1 MKTIFIVSAMV
12 LSVST
17 AFAQTKPAAAGKPTT
32 TPPKAVAAKTSAPGK
47 PAVAAKPATPPKAA
61 TPAKANTVVLKNAI
75 DSMSYAIGML
85 DANFFK
91 TQGITSL
98 NPEALAKGFADA
110 LKGTTMCS
118 PEQADQIV
126 RMQMQR
132 ITKQKIEPTIREG
145 EKFLAENAKKPGVKT
160 TSSGLQYE
168 VITEGKGEKPVTSST
183 VKVHYEGFL
192 INGFKFDSSRDRGEP
207 AQFPLNGVIRGW
219 TEGVALMPVGS
230 RYKLYIPY
238 PLGYGEQGS
247 GDAIPGG
254 SVLIFDVE
262 LLEIVK

>member
-1 MKTIFIVSAMV
+1 MKKIILLCALGFTTGLGFS
-12 LSVST
+12 
-17 AFAQTKPAAAGKPTT
+17 QTKN
-32 TPPKAVAAKTSAPGK
+32 SAPGK
-47 PAVAAKPATPPKAA
+47 PTSTPPKSNTATKPAVHAKPLA
-61 TPAKANTVVLKNAI
+61 TPKVAASSTVVLKNAI

-110 LKGTTMCS
+110 LKGSTMCS

-145 EKFLAENAKKPGVKT
+145 EKFLAENAKRPGVKT

-168 VITEGKGEKPVTSST
+168 VITEGTGEKPVTSST

-192 INGFKFDSSRDRGEP
+192 INGKKFDSSRDRGEP
-207 AQFPLNGVIRGW
+207 TQFPLNGVIRGW

-262 LLEIVK
+262 LLEIIK

>member
-1 MKTIFIVSAMV
+1 MKTIIILSVMV
-12 LSVST
+12 LTVGAGFS
-17 AFAQTKPAAAGKPTT
+17 QTKSTSAAKPATAGKPTT
-32 TPPKAVAAKTSAPGK
+32 TPPKAVAKPATPAK
-47 PAVAAKPATPPKAA
+47 PAVAASS
-61 TPAKANTVVLKNAI
+61 VVLKNAI

-132 ITKQKIEPTIREG
+132 ITKQKIEPTIKEG

-168 VITEGKGEKPVTSST
+168 VITQGTGEKPVPSST

-192 INGFKFDSSRDRGEP
+192 INGKKFDSSRDRGEP

>member
-1 MKTIFIVSAMV
+1 MKKIVILSTMV
-12 LSVST
+12 LSVGAGFS
-17 AFAQTKPAAAGKPTT
+17 QTKSASAGKPTT
-32 TPPKAVAAKTSAPGK
+32 TPPKAVAA
-47 PAVAAKPATPPKAA
+47 AKPTTAPKAA
-61 TPAKANTVVLKNAI
+61 STAKSASGTVVLKNAL

-168 VITEGKGEKPVTSST
+168 VITEGTGEKPVTSST

-192 INGFKFDSSRDRGEP
+192 INGKKFDSSRDRGEP

>member
-1 MKTIFIVSAMV
+1 MKKMIVFSAVV
-12 LSVST
+12 LFVST
-17 AFAQTKPAAAGKPTT
+17 AFAQIKPAAAGKPTS
-32 TPPKAVAAKTSAPGK
+32 TPPKAVASK
-47 PAVAAKPATPPKAA
+47 PAV
-61 TPAKANTVVLKNAI
+61 PAKAAVPTTPSKPNTVVLKNAI

-91 TQGITSL
+91 TQGITSI

-110 LKGTTMCS
+110 IKGSTMCS

-126 RMQMQR
+126 RFQMQR
-132 ITKQKIEPTIREG
+132 MSLQKIQPTIKEG
-145 EKFLAENAKKPGVKT
+145 EKFLAENAKRPGVKS

-168 VITEGKGEKPVTSST
+168 VITEGTGEKPVTSST

-192 INGFKFDSSRDRGEP
+192 INGKKFDSSRDRGEP

-247 GDAIPGG
+247 GDDIPGG

>member
-1 MKTIFIVSAMV
+1 MKTIIILSAMV
-12 LSVST
+12 LSVGAGIS
-17 AFAQTKPAAAGKPTT
+17 QTKPVTAGKPTT
-32 TPPKAVAAKTSAPGK
+32 TPPKVATK
-47 PAVAAKPATPPKAA
+47 PAVPPKPATP
-61 TPAKANTVVLKNAI
+61 AKPTSSTSGVVLKNAI

-207 AQFPLNGVIRGW
+207 TQFPLNGVIRGW

>member
-1 MKTIFIVSAMV
+1 MKTIIIVSAMV
-12 LSVST
+12 LVVGAGFS
-17 AFAQTKPAAAGKPTT
+17 QTKPAAAGKPTT
-32 TPPKAVAAKTSAPGK
+32 TPPKA
-47 PAVAAKPATPPKAA
+47 AVATKPATPAKPTS
-61 TPAKANTVVLKNAI
+61 TPAKAAASTVVLKNAI

-145 EKFLAENAKKPGVKT
+145 EKFLAENAKRPGVKT

-168 VITEGKGEKPVTSST
+168 VITEGTGEKPVTSST

-192 INGFKFDSSRDRGEP
+192 INGKKFDSSRDRGEP
-207 AQFPLNGVIRGW
+207 TQFPLNGVIRGW

-262 LLEIVK
+262 LLEIIK

>member
-1 MKTIFIVSAMV
+1 MKTIIILSAMV
-12 LSVST
+12 LSVGAGFS
-17 AFAQTKPAAAGKPTT
+17 QTKPATAGKPNT
-32 TPPKAVAAKTSAPGK
+32 TPPKVATK
-47 PAVAAKPATPPKAA
+47 PAVPAKPATP
-61 TPAKANTVVLKNAI
+61 AKPTSSTSGVVLKNAI

-207 AQFPLNGVIRGW
+207 TQFPLNGVIRGW

>member
-1 MKTIFIVSAMV
+1 
-12 LSVST
+12 
-17 AFAQTKPAAAGKPTT
+17 
-32 TPPKAVAAKTSAPGK
+32 
-47 PAVAAKPATPPKAA
+47 
-61 TPAKANTVVLKNAI
+61 
-75 DSMSYAIGML
+75 MSYAIGML

-168 VITEGKGEKPVTSST
+168 VITEGTGEKPVTSST

-192 INGFKFDSSRDRGEP
+192 INGKKFDSSRDRGEP
-207 AQFPLNGVIRGW
+207 TQFPLNGVIRGW

-262 LLEIVK
+262 LLEIV

>member
-1 MKTIFIVSAMV
+1 MKKIILLCALGF
-12 LSVST
+12 ST
-17 AFAQTKPAAAGKPTT
+17 GFGFSQTKPTAAGKPTT
-32 TPPKAVAAKTSAPGK
+32 TPPKATTAKK
-47 PAVAAKPATPPKAA
+47 PATPAKPATPPKATIA
-61 TPAKANTVVLKNAI
+61 AKPAASGAVVLKNAI

-132 ITKQKIEPTIREG
+132 ITKQKIEPTIKAG

-168 VITEGKGEKPVTSST
+168 VITEGTGEKPVTSST

-207 AQFPLNGVIRGW
+207 TQFPLNGVIRGW

-238 PLGYGEQGS
+238 QLGYGEQGS
-247 GDAIPGG
+247 GEAIPGG
-254 SVLIFDVE
+254 SVLVFDVE
-262 LLEIVK
+262 LLEIIK